1 MTDRTAVDPTADS
14 SSGHDAA
21 RDPGRSVRAAARI
34 VLAGIAVGIGA
45 SLALLAVDTPKGA
58 TDTAFALGAL
68 IFGFGLTT
76 WAGAVG
82 LGETIERMH
91 EYADTDSGWTE
102 AGARRAFATLTWF
115 GSGWL
120 FGAVGTAIAFGV

>member
-1 MTDRTAVDPTADS
+1 MTDRPAGDSAARSSTGRDP
-14 SSGHDAA
+14 A

-34 VLAGIAVGIGA
+34 VLAGIAVGVVV
-45 SLALLAVDTPKGA
+45 SLALVSIDTPKGA

-68 IFGFGLTT
+68 VFGFGLTT

-91 EYADTDSGWTE
+91 EYADTTSRWTE

-120 FGAVGTAIAFGV
+120 FGAVGTAIALGV